1 MRRALIASYVAL
13 LSSSAQAQPA
23 PATPAA
29 ADAVPTASSLL
40 WLGPQLDIMASG
52 SVTAQS
58 GSNPSVSADLDS
70 AIGLGGLI
78 EYRVSP
84 LVTLG
89 VAPRFATPIRVHN
102 ASDSGTQ
109 LDLRAR
115 VTVGKEVAPRIRLH
129 GIATLGYSWIF
140 HLLCEQNQ
148 NGTCADYLTVKGVV
162 FGFGAGLYYTI
173 SPRLLLSG
181 ELSYQFGRQG
191 TSIANMNVRASDD
204 YLTLGIGLLTPL
216 D

>member
-1 MRRALIASYVAL
+1 MHRAVFASLVV
-13 LSSSAQAQPA
+13 LSSVSASAQPA
-23 PATPAA
+23 PAPEPAN
-29 ADAVPTASSLL
+29 LL
-40 WLGPQLDIMASG
+40 WIGPQLDLMASG

-58 GSNPSVSADLDS
+58 GNNPSVSADLDS

-84 LVTLG
+84 LVTVGL
-89 VAPRFATPIRVHN
+89 APRFATPIKIHN
-102 ASDSGTQ
+102 ATDSGNQ

-115 VTVGKEVAPRIRLH
+115 VTVGKEVAPRFRLH

-140 HLLCEQNQ
+140 HLLCQQDQ
-148 NGTCADYLTVKGVV
+148 NGACADYLTVKGVV
-162 FGFGAGLYYTI
+162 FGFGAGMYYTI
-173 SPRLLLSG
+173 SPRLLFSG
-181 ELSYQFGRQG
+181 EISYQIGRQG
-191 TSIANMNVRASDD
+191 TTIANTDVRASDD